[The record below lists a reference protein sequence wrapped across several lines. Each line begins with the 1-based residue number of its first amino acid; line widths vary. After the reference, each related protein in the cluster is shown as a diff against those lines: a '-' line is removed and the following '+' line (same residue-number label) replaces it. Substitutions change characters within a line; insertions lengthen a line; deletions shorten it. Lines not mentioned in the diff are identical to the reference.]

1 MRKKIGKYI
10 ILVVFAIVG
19 FALFVCSYAIEND
32 RALVAST
39 FFLTALT
46 TFLGAYLDP
55 RLNKFIRATFI
66 AISFACLALGFFGI
80 FMANITLEIALYC
93 VFLGSLDLFKG
104 IVKLVEA
111 GMMQKERN
119 KMCYLFFVDSLVE
132 IVLGVLM
139 IIELNATIRTH
150 VVLIGIDIVYEG
162 IIKFI
167 NEYVEAKLFK
177 DEEEA

>member
-1 MRKKIGKYI
+1 
-10 ILVVFAIVG
+10 
-19 FALFVCSYAIEND
+19 
-32 RALVAST
+32 
-39 FFLTALT
+39 
-46 TFLGAYLDP
+46 
-55 RLNKFIRATFI
+55 
-66 AISFACLALGFFGI
+66 
-80 FMANITLEIALYC
+80 MANITLEIALYC

-104 IVKLVEA
+104 IVKLIEA